1 MRVALFTDT
10 FLPDVNGV
18 AKTLG
23 RWIHFLES
31 KGAECKVFA
40 PNGEADDE
48 TNSKI
53 VERFYSIPFL
63 LYPECRMAIP
73 NPIHLKKKLTA
84 FSPDIIHVATPFN
97 LGLVG
102 LRYAKKN
109 RVPLVASYHTHFDQ
123 YLSYYKLQWMEPML
137 WRYMLWFHQECQ
149 KIYVPSESTRLHL
162 EEKGLK
168 QLEIWSRGVEVQ
180 RFHPFVDRARI
191 WRQYDIPSGKFVILF
206 VGRLALEKSVD
217 VLMNTFFSLSEEV
230 RAHSHLVITGEGPM
244 YKPLLEQYG
253 AMPDI
258 TFTGFKQGKEL
269 SDLYAAADVFVFP
282 SETETFGNVV
292 LEAMAS
298 GTAVIGSAA
307 GGVKDNIVHLE
318 TGLLCKPG
326 DITEFVHAVE
336 LVYHNEE
343 YRSKLSMAGRRYSLK
358 QSWDHIFNELY
369 ESYLGVLHESDRLIP
384 PSAAAS
390 DVKML

>member
-1 MRVALFTDT
+1 MKVALFTDT

-40 PNGEADDE
+40 PDGDSGNASS
-48 TNSKI
+48 SKR

-73 NPIHLKKKLTA
+73 NPIQLKKKLAA
-84 FSPDIIHVATPFN
+84 FSPDLIHVATPFN

-102 LRYAKKN
+102 LHYAKKN

-137 WRYMLWFHQECQ
+137 WKYMLWFHQECQ
-149 KIYVPSESTRLHL
+149 KIYVPSRSTMNHL
-162 EEKGLK
+162 QEKGLK
-168 QLEIWSRGVEVQ
+168 NLEIWSRGVEAKQFQPV
-180 RFHPFVDRARI
+180 VDRTRI
-191 WRQYDIPSGKFVILF
+191 WQQYDISPGKFVILF
-206 VGRLALEKSVD
+206 VGRLAPEKSVD
-217 VLMNTFFSLSEEV
+217 VLMDTFAALSEDV
-230 RAHSHLVITGEGPM
+230 RASSHLVITGDGPL
-244 YKPLLEQYG
+244 YKPLLEQCG
-253 AMPDI
+253 AMLDV
-258 TFTGFKQGKEL
+258 TFTGFKQGKDL
-269 SDLYAAADVFVFP
+269 ADLYAAADVFLFP
-282 SETETFGNVV
+282 SSTETFGNVV

-307 GGVKDNIVHLE
+307 GGVKDNIVHCE
-318 TGLLCKPG
+318 TGMLCKPG
-326 DITEFVHAVE
+326 DISEFVHAVE
-336 LVYHNEE
+336 LLYHNEE
-343 YRSKLSMAGRRYSLK
+343 YRSNISMAGRQYSLQ
-358 QSWDHIFNELY
+358 QSWEHIFNGLY
-369 ESYLGVLHESDRLIP
+369 ESYLAVLHESGPMVRSCP
-384 PSAAAS
+384 AAA